1 MPDETKDNQFV
12 VGKTEKTLASLTTQ
26 DETKMPTGAPITG
39 YAKNNIF
46 EENIS
51 NGTMEYPR
59 MNTPYQGRAVPGTG
73 GQAVQRA
80 GMNIGPGGVI
90 QDAAIITPA
99 AHTLRP
105 LDMLHAEGDPVKNGD
120 YFVKRKEDHF
130 IRDIS
135 QGIQGEATKG
145 AYMNPDAE
153 VKKIG
158 YVDKSPDPNEVAV
171 FSGATTH
178 VNPFDDPVK
187 KEIMQNGGLSRYLEE
202 TARAKELG
210 TYSKPPISPI
220 HPFHRMNSKENP
232 HTADEAIFKT
242 YNRTKLPIADIE
254 WRKGFRHIF
263 ITRPECYLM
272 GGSGASADFCEQAV
286 NDEDFGSAITRMP
299 HIIKLLSPWYV
310 SGSLTDDILDANWN
324 FLLSNRVQGL
334 SVAATSMTINDSVGK
349 SIEGFTITPAMHVE
363 SRQGSTL
370 DLTFRDTK
378 NLEVYEYLR
387 LLMLY
392 MYKRKKGIFIPPY
405 NGYQIQNDFIKDI
418 PESGNPLTGAQ
429 YTRYHPYDRAL
440 EYCSS
445 LYDIVTNESGTKI
458 LYWCKYYGIYPTSV
472 SPSLSN
478 DNNGPITELTT
489 SATFKYHYRLE
500 NTNKVLVEFNHDAGL
515 VDDVGNIKQ
524 GTIANSMPFLLRE
537 AHDDPVMPKY
547 IGAAGMFTGSPYIV
561 MAKTQTDPFSR
572 STPIYT
578 PNLRFT
584 NLKDLDLNGNINI
597 GITNVKVDQPT
608 KNVISYT

>member
-73 GQAVQRA
+73 GQAVQRS

-99 AHTLRP
+99 AHTLIP
-105 LDMLHAEGDPVKNGD
+105 VDMLHAEGDPVKNGD
-120 YFVKRKEDHF
+120 YFVRRKEDHF
-130 IRDIS
+130 IRDVS

-153 VKKIG
+153 VKKTG

-272 GGSGASADFCEQAV
+272 GGAGASADFCEQAV

-310 SGSLTDDILDANWN
+310 SGSLTNDILDANWN
-324 FLLSNRVQGL
+324 FLLSNRVQAPTFN
-334 SVAATSMTINDSVGK
+334 STPEIIAVMPDAI
-349 SIEGFTITPAMHVE
+349 TIT
-363 SRQGSTL
+363 
-370 DLTFRDTK
+370 
-378 NLEVYEYLR
+378 
-387 LLMLY
+387 
-392 MYKRKKGIFIPPY
+392 
-405 NGYQIQNDFIKDI
+405 
-418 PESGNPLTGAQ
+418 
-429 YTRYHPYDRAL
+429 
-440 EYCSS
+440 
-445 LYDIVTNESGTKI
+445 
-458 LYWCKYYGIYPTSV
+458 
-472 SPSLSN
+472 
-478 DNNGPITELTT
+478 
-489 SATFKYHYRLE
+489 
-500 NTNKVLVEFNHDAGL
+500 
-515 VDDVGNIKQ
+515 
-524 GTIANSMPFLLRE
+524 
-537 AHDDPVMPKY
+537 
-547 IGAAGMFTGSPYIV
+547 
-561 MAKTQTDPFSR
+561 MA
-572 STPIYT
+572 
-578 PNLRFT
+578 
-584 NLKDLDLNGNINI
+584 
-597 GITNVKVDQPT
+597 
-608 KNVISYT
+608 